1 MNESLTPPRK
11 EKNMTGRVEGKV
23 AFITGAARGQGRAH
37 AVRLAA
43 EGADI
48 IAVDICAPID
58 TVLYP
63 LATEADLKET
73 IRLVEGL
80 GRKIVATQADVRDF
94 SALESAVNAGVEE
107 LGRLDIVVANAG
119 ITGATPA
126 DALPLQDW
134 QDMIDVNLTGVFH
147 ATKASIPHIRAGG
160 RGGAIVLTSSALGI
174 RAMPNLPHYV
184 AAKAGVIGLMRAL
197 ALELAADRIRVNT
210 VNPSIADT
218 LMVQNDA
225 MYKLFVPHIENPTRE
240 QAAEVFA
247 TMNPMPT
254 PWVDAEDVTNAVL
267 FLVSDEARFV
277 TGLEFKIDAGFCL
290 A

>member
-1 MNESLTPPRK
+1 
-11 EKNMTGRVEGKV
+11 MTGRVEGKV
-23 AFITGAARGQGRAH
+23 AFITGAARGQGRSH
-37 AVRLAA
+37 AVRLAS

-48 IAVDICAPID
+48 VAVDICAPID
-58 TVLYP
+58 SVPYP

-73 IRLVEGL
+73 VRLVEGL

-94 SALESAVNAGVEE
+94 SDLEHAVTAGVDE

-126 DALPLQDW
+126 DALPLQHW

-147 ATKASIPHIRAGG
+147 AVKAAIPHIRAGG
-160 RGGAIVLTSSALGI
+160 NGGAIVLTSSALGI

-184 AAKAGVIGLMRAL
+184 AAKSGVIGLMRAL

-218 LMVQNDA
+218 PMVQNDA
-225 MYKLFVPHIENPTRE
+225 MYKLFVPHIDNPTRE

-247 TMNPMPT
+247 TMNPFPT
-254 PWVDAEDVTNAVL
+254 PWVDAEDITNAVL
-267 FLVSDEARFV
+267 FLVSDEARYV

>member
-1 MNESLTPPRK
+1 
-11 EKNMTGRVEGKV
+11 MTGRVEGKV

-37 AVRLAA
+37 AVRLAS

-58 TVLYP
+58 SVPYP

-73 IRLVEGL
+73 VNLVQGL
-80 GRKIVATQADVRDF
+80 GRKIVASHADVRDF
-94 SALESAVNAGVEE
+94 SALEAAVADGVAE
-107 LGRLDIVVANAG
+107 LGRLDIAVANAG
-119 ITGATPA
+119 ILSAGPTE
-126 DALPLQDW
+126 ALPEQSW
-134 QDMIDVNLTGVFH
+134 RDMIDVNLTGVYH
-147 ATKASIPHIRAGG
+147 AAKAAIPHIRAGG
-160 RGGAIVLTSSALGI
+160 EGGSIVLTSSALGI
-174 RAMPNLPHYV
+174 RAMPNMAHYV
-184 AAKAGVIGLMRAL
+184 AAKSGVIGLMRVM
-197 ALELAADRIRVNT
+197 ALELAAEKIRVNT

-218 LMVQNDA
+218 PMVQNEA
-225 MYKLFVPHIENPTRE
+225 VHKLFVPHIDNPTRE

-247 TMNPMPT
+247 TLNPMPT
-254 PWVDAEDVTNAVL
+254 PWVDAQDVSDAVL

>member
-1 MNESLTPPRK
+1 
-11 EKNMTGRVEGKV
+11 MTGRVEGKV
-23 AFITGAARGQGRAH
+23 AFITGAARGQGRSH
-37 AVRLAA
+37 AVRLAS

-58 TVLYP
+58 SVPYP
-63 LATEADLKET
+63 LANEADLKET
-73 IRLVEGL
+73 VRLVEGL
-80 GRKIVATQADVRDF
+80 GRKIVATQADVREF
-94 SALESAVNAGVEE
+94 SALENAVTSGVEE

-147 ATKASIPHIRAGG
+147 AVKAAIPHIRAGG
-160 RGGAIVLTSSALGI
+160 TGGAIVLTSSALGI

-184 AAKAGVIGLMRAL
+184 AAKSGVIGLMRAL

-247 TMNPMPT
+247 TLNPFPT

-267 FLVSDEARFV
+267 FLVSDEARYV

>member
-1 MNESLTPPRK
+1 
-11 EKNMTGRVEGKV
+11 MTGRVEGKV

-37 AVRLAA
+37 ALRLAS

-58 TVLYP
+58 SVPYP
-63 LATEADLKET
+63 LANEADLKET
-73 IRLVEGL
+73 VRLVEGI

-94 SALESAVNAGVEE
+94 AALENAVTAGVDE

-147 ATKASIPHIRAGG
+147 AVKASIPHMRAGG
-160 RGGAIVLTSSALGI
+160 NGGAIVLTSSALGI

-197 ALELAADRIRVNT
+197 ALELAPDRIRVNT

-218 LMVQNDA
+218 PMVQNEA
-225 MYKLFVPHIENPTRE
+225 MYKLFVPHLENPTRE

-247 TMNPMPT
+247 TMNPFPT
-254 PWVDAEDVTNAVL
+254 PWVDAEDIAHAVL
-267 FLVSDEARFV
+267 FLASDEARYV

>member
-1 MNESLTPPRK
+1 
-11 EKNMTGRVEGKV
+11 MTGRVEGKV

-37 AVRLAA
+37 ALRLAS

-58 TVLYP
+58 SVPYP
-63 LATEADLKET
+63 LANEADLKET
-73 IRLVEGL
+73 VRLVEGI

-94 SALESAVNAGVEE
+94 AALENAVTAGVDE

-147 ATKASIPHIRAGG
+147 AVKASIPHLRAGG
-160 RGGAIVLTSSALGI
+160 NGGSIVLTSSALGI

-197 ALELAADRIRVNT
+197 ALELAPDRIRVNT

-218 LMVQNDA
+218 PMVQNEA
-225 MYKLFVPHIENPTRE
+225 MYKLFVPHLENPTRE

-247 TMNPMPT
+247 TMNPFPT
-254 PWVDAEDVTNAVL
+254 PWVDAEDIAHAVL
-267 FLVSDEARFV
+267 FLASDEARYV

>member
-1 MNESLTPPRK
+1 
-11 EKNMTGRVEGKV
+11 MTGRVEGKV

-37 AVRLAA
+37 AVRLAS

-48 IAVDICAPID
+48 IAVDLCESID
-58 TVLYP
+58 SVPYP

-73 IRLVEGL
+73 VRLVEGL
-80 GRKIVATQADVRDF
+80 GRRIVASQADVRDF
-94 SALESAVNAGVEE
+94 SALEKALSDGVAQ
-107 LGRLDIVVANAG
+107 LGRLDIALANAG
-119 ITGATPA
+119 ITGAAPT
-126 DALPLQDW
+126 DALSVQSW

-147 ATKASIPHIRAGG
+147 TAKAAIPHIRAGG
-160 RGGAIVLTSSALGI
+160 GGGSIVLTSSALGI

-184 AAKAGVIGLMRAL
+184 AAKTGVVGLMRAM

-210 VNPSIADT
+210 VHPSIADT
-218 LMVQNDA
+218 LMVQNAA
-225 MYKLFVPHIENPTRE
+225 MYGLFVPHIENPTRE

-247 TMNPMPT
+247 TMNPIPT
-254 PWVDAEDVTNAVL
+254 PWVDAEDVSNAVL

>member
-1 MNESLTPPRK
+1 
-11 EKNMTGRVEGKV
+11 MTGRVEGKV

-37 AVRLAA
+37 AVRLAS

-48 IAVDICAPID
+48 IAVDIC
-58 TVLYP
+58 VP
-63 LATEADLKET
+63 LDSVPYALANEADLKET
-73 IRLVEGL
+73 VRLVEGL
-80 GRKIVATQADVRDF
+80 GRNVVASQADVRDF
-94 SALESAVNAGVEE
+94 AALESAVAAGVEQ
-107 LGRLDIVVANAG
+107 LGRLDIAVANAG
-119 ITGATPA
+119 IVGAAPA
-126 DALPLQDW
+126 DALPIQEW
-134 QDMIDVNLTGVFH
+134 QEMIDVNLSGVFH
-147 ATKASIPHIRAGG
+147 AAKAAIPHIRAGG
-160 RGGAIVLTSSALGI
+160 NGGAIILTSSALGI

-197 ALELAADRIRVNT
+197 ALELATDRIRVNT

-218 LMVQNDA
+218 LMIQNDA
-225 MYKLFVPHIENPTRE
+225 MYKLFVPHIEKPTRE

-254 PWVDAEDVTNAVL
+254 PWVDAEDVSNAVL
-267 FLVSDEARFV
+267 FLASDEARYV

>member
-1 MNESLTPPRK
+1 
-11 EKNMTGRVEGKV
+11 MTGRVEGKV
-23 AFITGAARGQGRAH
+23 AFITGAARGQGRSH
-37 AVRLAA
+37 AVRLAS

-48 IAVDICAPID
+48 IAVDICASID
-58 TVLYP
+58 SVPYP
-63 LATEADLKET
+63 LADEADLKET
-73 IRLVEGL
+73 VRLVEGL
-80 GRKIVATQADVRDF
+80 GRKIVATQADVREF
-94 SALESAVNAGVEE
+94 AALESAVAAGMEE

-147 ATKASIPHIRAGG
+147 AVKAAIPHIRAGG
-160 RGGAIVLTSSALGI
+160 NGGAIVLTSSALGI

-184 AAKAGVIGLMRAL
+184 AAKSGVIGLMRAL

-225 MYKLFVPHIENPTRE
+225 MYKLFVPHIDNPTRE

-247 TMNPMPT
+247 TLNPFPT

-267 FLVSDEARFV
+267 FLVSDEARYV

>member
-1 MNESLTPPRK
+1 
-11 EKNMTGRVEGKV
+11 MTGRVEGKV

-58 TVLYP
+58 SVPYP

-73 IRLVEGL
+73 VRRVEGL
-80 GRKIVATQADVRDF
+80 GRTIVASHADVRDF
-94 SALESAVNAGVEE
+94 SALETAVSEGVAE
-107 LGRLDIVVANAG
+107 LGRLDIAVANAG
-119 ITGATPA
+119 ITGAAPT
-126 DALPLQDW
+126 DSLPVQSW
-134 QDMIDVNLTGVFH
+134 QDMIDVNLTGVYH
-147 ATKASIPHIRAGG
+147 AAKVAIPHIRAGG
-160 RGGAIVLTSSALGI
+160 NGGSIVLTSSALGI

-184 AAKAGVIGLMRAL
+184 AAKTGVVGLMRAM

-218 LMVQNDA
+218 LMVQNNA

-247 TMNPMPT
+247 TLNPMPT